1 MDSIETLHELGEL
14 VDKLADAKKKMRE
27 VRQVDVSLFDVL
39 ARRVNG
45 IMLEIYAVMDGLE
58 EGMVQ
63 QRFDS
68 GAVHGQYVQK

>member
-68 GAVHGQYVQK
+68 GAAHGQYVQK